1 MKKIFTA
8 VIAGAMMLIGTSAFG
23 QASIGAGLV
32 MPMNTGANLLSS
44 GTETTT
50 LSGFYAGLNYNIGF
64 GNSGLGLAPG
74 VYFNY
79 ATKSENNID
88 RKQMYLSA
96 PVMLNLGLQL
106 TPGFVIRPYA
116 GPTFAYGLKDE
127 ISGAVNTTN
136 WYDNDNYNRF
146 NIQVGGGIAF
156 EFFDMVRFDAGYD
169 YGLTKIYDTTA
180 GSLTKN
186 QFHVGVAYIF

>member
-32 MPMNTGANLLSS
+32 MPMNAGARLI
-44 GTETTT
+44 GTEPTN

-79 ATKSENNID
+79 ATKNENNID
-88 RKQMYLSA
+88 RKQMYVSA

-106 TPGFVIRPYA
+106 SPGFVIRPYA
-116 GPTFAYGLKDE
+116 GPTFSYGLKDE
-127 ISGAVNTTN
+127 FSGSVATMN
-136 WYDNDNYNRF
+136 WNENDNYNRF

-156 EFFDMVRFDAGYD
+156 EFYDMVRFDAGYD